1 LLIYMGSSR
10 SAHIQAGLLEGLPA
24 RTPVAVVQNASRP
37 DQRHTVTTLDALHD
51 TLHAEGLGSPC
62 IIAVGDVLT
71 ALAALHEQASTPIR
85 CAA

>member
-1 LLIYMGSSR
+1 MGASR
-10 SAHIQAGLLEGLPA
+10 SAHIQAGLLQGLPA
-24 RTPVAVVQNASRP
+24 HTPVAVVQNASRP

-62 IIAVGDVLT
+62 IIAVGDVLS
-71 ALAALHEQASTPIR
+71 ALAALHEQAAPTIR